1 MDQVVAPK
9 EKKPGKQL
17 IETGKP
23 KRGGRKQGS
32 QNKTPRLLK
41 EALMIAAELEG
52 SNEKG
57 KDKLIGF
64 LRMMA
69 RKDLRTFAQLLG
81 RIIPLQIN
89 TKGDLRVEVTY
100 RTIDDVRAALADR
113 GISLQQLV
121 PMRVIE
127 HDDEDD
133 DE

>member
-9 EKKPGKQL
+9 QKKPGKQL
-17 IETGKP
+17 IEPGKP
-23 KRGGRKQGS
+23 KRGGRQPGAT
-32 QNKTPRLLK
+32 NKTPRLLK

-57 KDKLIGF
+57 KDKLVGF

-69 RKDLRTFAQLLG
+69 RNDLRSFAQLLG

-89 TKGDLRVEVTY
+89 TKGDIRVEVTY
-100 RTIDDVRAALADR
+100 RTIDDVRTALADR

-121 PMRVIE
+121 PMRMIE
-127 HDDEDD
+127 HDDDED
-133 DE
+133 

>member
-17 IETGKP
+17 IEPGKP
-23 KRGGRKQGS
+23 KRGGRKEGVT
-32 QNKTPRLLK
+32 NKFPRVLK
-41 EALMIAAELEG
+41 ECLLVAAELEG

-57 KDKLIGF
+57 KDGLTGF

-69 RKDLRTFAQLLG
+69 REDLRSFAQLLG

-89 TKGDLRVEVTY
+89 TKGDLRVEVHY
-100 RTIDDVRAALADR
+100 RTIEDVRTALAER
-113 GISLQQLV
+113 GISLNQLV

-127 HDDEDD
+127 HDDD
-133 DE
+133 DED